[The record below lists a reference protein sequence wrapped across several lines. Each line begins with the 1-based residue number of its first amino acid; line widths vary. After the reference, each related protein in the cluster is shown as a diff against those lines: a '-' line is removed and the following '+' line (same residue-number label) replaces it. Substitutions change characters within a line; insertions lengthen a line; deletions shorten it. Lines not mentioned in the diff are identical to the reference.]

1 MIVELH
7 IQGAQP
13 CSLAPIPASPD
24 SFEFATRKKMGFLK
38 SKKEEARKRE
48 DWLARGQGITDVP
61 AQTGLKTVR

>member
-1 MIVELH
+1 ML
-7 IQGAQP
+7 P
-13 CSLAPIPASPD
+13 PIPASPD